1 MKIVFVCNE
10 YPPRPHGGIGT
21 FVHTV
26 AQGLLQKGH
35 QVTVVGFGEADRE
48 ETAEGIRVVTLP
60 ETKIRYIGPLISRLR
75 LRRWLSV
82 QAAHGQIDVVEAPDY
97 MGTLPFGVGGCVV
110 VIRLHVSSTS
120 IALQAGRKVSAGVS
134 RYERRTLAVNHN
146 WIGVSNYVLDL
157 TRTTFG
163 IPARRSAMIYNPV
176 PPVPSHLPEML
187 ELPTRFVLYAG
198 QVSRR
203 KGALVLAEAARDF
216 MASHPDVH
224 LVYVGG
230 EIPQNGDRPMS
241 EVIREIVGAG
251 LAGRV
256 HVLGHLNREK
266 VLACMTR
273 AKVFA
278 FPSCLEAL
286 PLVVLEAMKCGVPVV
301 CTSYPPGPEIVE
313 DGVNGLLADP
323 TSPRDFSK
331 KITRLLGDSAL
342 SHRLVVNARQTV
354 TERFSLERCIDETE
368 RFYEQCL
375 GR

>member
-35 QVTVVGFGEADRE
+35 QVTVVGFGESGRE
-48 ETAEGIRVVTLP
+48 EMDEGIRVVTLL
-60 ETKIRYIGPLISRLR
+60 ESKIRYLGNLISRLR
-75 LRRWLSV
+75 LRRWLTL
-82 QAAHGQIDVVEAPDY
+82 QAERGQLDIVEVPDY
-97 MGTLPFGVGGCVV
+97 MGVLPFRLRGCAV

-120 IALQAGRKVSAGVS
+120 ISLQAGRKVSAGIS
-134 RYERRTLAVNHN
+134 RYERRTLAANTN

-157 TRTTFG
+157 THTTFG
-163 IPARRSAMIYNPV
+163 LSAKRSAMIYNPV
-176 PPVPSHLPEML
+176 PTVPSHLPEMP
-187 ELPTRFVLYAG
+187 ELPARFVLYAG
-198 QVSRR
+198 QISRR

-216 MASHPDVH
+216 IASHPDVH

-230 EIPQNGDRPMS
+230 EIPQHGDRPIS
-241 EVIREIVGAG
+241 ELIRETVGPE
-251 LAGRV
+251 LNGRV
-256 HVLGHLNREK
+256 HILGHLNREK

-273 AKVFA
+273 AAVFA

-301 CTSYPPGPEIVE
+301 CTTYPPGPEIVE

-323 TSPRDFSK
+323 TSPRDFSE

-342 SHRLVVNARQTV
+342 AHRLAVNARQTV
-354 TERFSLERCIDETE
+354 IERFSLERCLDETE
-368 RFYEQCL
+368 RFYEKCL
-375 GR
+375 VR

>member
-26 AQGLLQKGH
+26 AQRLLQRGH
-35 QVTVVGFGEADRE
+35 QVTVVGFGESGRE
-48 ETAEGIRVVTLP
+48 EMDEGIRVVTLLAS
-60 ETKIRYIGPLISRLR
+60 KVRYLGPLVSRLR

-82 QAAHGQIDVVEAPDY
+82 QAERGQIDIVEAPDF
-97 MGTLPFGVGGCVV
+97 MGLLPFGLSGCPV

-120 IALQAGRKVSAGVS
+120 ISLQAGQRVSAGVS
-134 RYERRTLAVNHN
+134 RYERRTLAANPN
-146 WIGVSNYVLDL
+146 WIGVSNYILDL
-157 TRTTFG
+157 THATFS
-163 IPARRSAMIYNPV
+163 ISARRSAMIYNPV
-176 PPVPSHLPEML
+176 PTIPSNLPEMP
-187 ELPTRFVLYAG
+187 ELPARFVLYAG

-203 KGALVLAEAARDF
+203 KGALVLAEAAREF
-216 MASHPDVH
+216 MASHPEVH

-230 EIPQNGDRPMS
+230 NLPLNGDRPLS
-241 EVIREIVGAG
+241 ELIRETVGPE
-251 LAGRV
+251 LNGRV

-301 CTSYPPGPEIVE
+301 CTAYPPGPEIVE

-323 TSPRDFSK
+323 TSPRDFSE
-331 KITRLLGDSAL
+331 KITRLLDDSAL
-342 SHRLVVNARQTV
+342 AHRLVANARQTV